1 VAGVRQQDA
10 LGLRHETDCDTV
22 RLIMKLNK
30 RPEEPTATSPDVPGT
45 IQIGNLFPWLAQLV
59 PATPTPVP
67 ARPTAGDLKRAA

>member
-1 VAGVRQQDA
+1 
-10 LGLRHETDCDTV
+10 
-22 RLIMKLNK
+22 MKLNK

-67 ARPTAGDLKRAA
+67 ARPTAGDLERAA